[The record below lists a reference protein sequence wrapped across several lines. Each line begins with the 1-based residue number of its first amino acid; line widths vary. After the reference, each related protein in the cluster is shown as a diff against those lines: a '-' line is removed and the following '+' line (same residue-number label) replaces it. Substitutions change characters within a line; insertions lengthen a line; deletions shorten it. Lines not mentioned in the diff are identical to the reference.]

1 MLQVLRLGAPI
12 TSFSLAPSMD
22 MLATTHVEREG
33 VYLWANQ
40 LVYGSGADIIPS
52 EKPIDARLP
61 FIKTGFSTEDEVA
74 VVNGGKSSKKGGSG
88 GDLRGISAEVG
99 SMLRHS
105 GATLTKGGRTNKEE
119 ELSASDDDGYGAAV
133 EDEEEDLSSDTE
145 LEDIDERLNTNDDT
159 GATAAA
165 RAVVGAD
172 PSAGSAYRK
181 KDSVGAPI
189 PLAPEMVTLSLLPR
203 TQWLN
208 LVHLDIIKERNKPI
222 EAPQKPK
229 SAPFFLPTLT
239 SEANAGRNPVFDAS
253 VGLLDLETK
262 AGEATKAA
270 AAAAWG
276 EGDEDGSLDS
286 EGEEEKEKGDEE
298 EADAGASGT
307 GLTTAMS
314 RVLRAGQKGFKGP
327 TRRSRLVELLH
338 SCSDA
343 GDYTSLMGHFR
354 GLTPTEVDRELRSM
368 QLLDEATPE
377 KERDVE
383 LLFNFLEAEA
393 ASNANFE
400 FTQALL
406 RASLMVHGEAVAGR
420 PAVAAAAKRVEKR
433 LSATWQRLNTTL
445 QHVRCMVG
453 LLGSLQ
459 T

>member
-1 MLQVLRLGAPI
+1 VLQVLRLGTPV

-52 EKPIDARLP
+52 EKPIEARLP
-61 FIKTGFSTEDEVA
+61 SIKTGFSLLDEA
-74 VVNGGKSSKKGGSG
+74 AAAGGGSGSRKKGGRVG
-88 GDLRGISAEVG
+88 LRGLSADVV

-105 GATLTKGGRTNKEE
+105 GGNVAPAGNELDE
-119 ELSASDDDGYGAAV
+119 ELSASDDDEDTLGGAGGNNDN
-133 EDEEEDLSSDTE
+133 EDEEEFSSGSEMGDSE
-145 LEDIDERLNTNDDT
+145 NEEDLNTNDT
-159 GATAAA
+159 AA
-165 RAVVGAD
+165 RAVGAGV
-172 PSAGSAYRK
+172 SAGAAYKK
-181 KDSVGAPI
+181 KDSVGAPV

-208 LVHLDIIKERNKPI
+208 LVHLDTIKERNKPI

-239 SEANAGRNPVFDAS
+239 LEANAGRNPVFDAS
-253 VGLLDLETK
+253 VGLLDLENE

-276 EGDEDGSLDS
+276 DGEDEGSPDSSDKEDGD
-286 EGEEEKEKGDEE
+286 
-298 EADAGASGT
+298 GAT
-307 GLTTAMS
+307 TTTTAS

-343 GDYTSLMGHFR
+343 GDFTSLMGHFR
-354 GLTPTEVDRELRSM
+354 SLTPTEVDRELRSM

-377 KERDVE
+377 EERDVE
-383 LLFNFLEAEA
+383 LLFTFLEAEA

-420 PAVAAAAKRVEKR
+420 PAVAAAAARVEAR
-433 LSATWQRLNTTL
+433 LSVTWQRLNTTL

>member
-1 MLQVLRLGAPI
+1 
-12 TSFSLAPSMD
+12 MD

-61 FIKTGFSTEDEVA
+61 SIKTGFVAEDDTA
-74 VVNGGKSSKKGGSG
+74 AAGKGGKKGRHVGLKGSAAA
-88 GDLRGISAEVG
+88 DVA
-99 SMLRHS
+99 SMLRYS
-105 GATLTKGGRTNKEE
+105 NAELSGGRKNNKEE
-119 ELSASDDDGYGAAV
+119 ELSASEDENDTGRVGGGGG
-133 EDEEEDLSSDTE
+133 DEEEE
-145 LEDIDERLNTNDDT
+145 EDVSTDSEMEDADEDRNNNE
-159 GATAAA
+159 TANEAA
-165 RAVVGAD
+165 RAVGAD
-172 PSAGSAYRK
+172 PSAGAAYKK
-181 KDSVGAPI
+181 KDSIGAPI

-208 LVHLDIIKERNKPI
+208 LVHLDTIKARNKPI

-253 VGLLDLETK
+253 VGLLDLENE

-276 EGDEDGSLDS
+276 DGDDS
-286 EGEEEKEKGDEE
+286 DAEQQEDEE
-298 EADAGASGT
+298 ENEDAAAPDEVGFGVNS
-307 GLTTAMS
+307 S
-314 RVLRAGQKGFKGP
+314 RVLRAGQHGFKGP
-327 TRRSRLVELLH
+327 TRRSRLVDLLH

-343 GDYTSLMGHFR
+343 GDYTSLMGYFR

-368 QLLDEATPE
+368 QLLEEATTE
-377 KERDVE
+377 EERDVE

-406 RASLMVHGEAVAGR
+406 RAALMVHGEAVAGR
-420 PAVAAAAKRVEKR
+420 PGVAAAAARVEAR
-433 LSATWQRLNTTL
+433 LSTTWQRLNTTL

>member
-1 MLQVLRLGAPI
+1 
-12 TSFSLAPSMD
+12 MD

-61 FIKTGFSTEDEVA
+61 SIKIGFSPEDDA
-74 VVNGGKSSKKGGSG
+74 AADGGQSGGKKGKGRTSG
-88 GDLRGISAEVG
+88 LKGTSADVVA
-99 SMLRHS
+99 MLRHS
-105 GATLTKGGRTNKEE
+105 KATLNGGNNKDE
-119 ELSASDDDGYGAAV
+119 ELSASDDEDVDVDAAAAV
-133 EDEEEDLSSDTE
+133 NGNDDEEEFSSDSE
-145 LEDIDERLNTNDDT
+145 MEDIDDGDDNIT
-159 GATAAA
+159 TTA
-165 RAVVGAD
+165 RAVGAD
-172 PSAGSAYRK
+172 VSAGAAYKK
-181 KDSVGAPI
+181 KDSVGAPV

-208 LVHLDIIKERNKPI
+208 LVHLDTIKERNKPI
-222 EAPQKPK
+222 EAPEKPK

-239 SEANAGRNPVFDAS
+239 SEANAGRNPIFDAS
-253 VGLLDLETK
+253 AGLLDPESE

-276 EGDEDGSLDS
+276 DGEDDGDGVSDS
-286 EGEEEKEKGDEE
+286 EE
-298 EADAGASGT
+298 EAEKDEEGAGVDTHNKIS
-307 GLTTAMS
+307 S
-314 RVLRAGQKGFKGP
+314 RVLRAGKQGFGGP
-327 TRRSRLVELLH
+327 TRRSRLVELLN
-338 SCSDA
+338 SCADA
-343 GDYTSLMGHFR
+343 GDFTSLMGHLR
-354 GLTPTEVDRELRSM
+354 GLTPTEIDRELRSM
-368 QLLDEATPE
+368 QLLEEATPE
-377 KERDVE
+377 EERDVE

-406 RASLMVHGEAVAGR
+406 RAALMVHGESVAGR
-420 PAVAAAAKRVEKR
+420 PAVAAAAARVEAR

>member
-1 MLQVLRLGAPI
+1 MLRLGTPI

-61 FIKTGFSTEDEVA
+61 IIKTGLSTEDA
-74 VVNGGKSSKKGGSG
+74 AAASGGGGGKKGGRV
-88 GDLRGISAEVG
+88 GDLRDISGDVV

-105 GATLTKGGRTNKEE
+105 GARLTKDARTSKEE
-119 ELSASDDDGYGAAV
+119 ELSASDDDDDGNGAAAAAED
-133 EDEEEDLSSDTE
+133 EDEEKDFSSDSEMEGTDEDLNNNNGKGTS
-145 LEDIDERLNTNDDT
+145 
-159 GATAAA
+159 
-165 RAVVGAD
+165 RASTVTLDAD
-172 PSAGSAYRK
+172 PSAGSAYK
-181 KDSVGAPI
+181 QKDSIGAPI
-189 PLAPEMVTLSLLPR
+189 PLAPDMVTLSLLPR

-239 SEANAGRNPVFDAS
+239 SEATAGRNPVFDSSA
-253 VGLLDLETK
+253 GLVDFETK

-276 EGDEDGSLDS
+276 EDDENGSADS
-286 EGEEEKEKGDEE
+286 EEEEEEGSDEE
-298 EADAGASGT
+298 QDGGGTAAGHTA
-307 GLTTAMS
+307 TTS
-314 RVLRAGQKGFKGP
+314 RVLRAGQKGFNGP
-327 TRRSRLVELLH
+327 TRRSRVVELLH

-354 GLTPTEVDRELRSM
+354 ALTPTEVDRELRSM

-377 KERDVE
+377 EERDVE

-406 RASLMVHGEAVAGR
+406 RATLMVHGEAVVGR
-420 PAVAAAAKRVEKR
+420 PGVAAAAKRVEER
-433 LSATWQRLNTTL
+433 LSATWQRVHTTL